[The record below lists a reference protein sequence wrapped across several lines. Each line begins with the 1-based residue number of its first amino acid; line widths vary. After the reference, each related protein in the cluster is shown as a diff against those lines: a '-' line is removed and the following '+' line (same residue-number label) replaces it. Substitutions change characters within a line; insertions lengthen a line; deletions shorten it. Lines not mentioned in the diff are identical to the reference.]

1 VGSLGRIHHEASAVD
16 GASRADAAVFDHPLL
31 DGPVVDFLQADAVE
45 AGDECQ
51 ELLLRQA
58 ADDVVPGL
66 EAEPV
71 LDGDVLDDGVLR
83 PEASPRRATR
93 SAMAATV
100 GGLPITRSSSGREA
114 RFSARRGPGAS
125 CGPTRSSS
133 TSRTGRMARVA
144 CPDRSSTRSSATLRG
159 TSAWASAV

>member
-1 VGSLGRIHHEASAVD
+1 RQARRRLAAAGSLGRIHHEASAVD

-71 LDGDVLDDGVLR
+71 LDGDVLRSEEHTSELQSRENLVCRLLLEKKKMTQ
-83 PEASPRRATR
+83 PEYQRANNQQ
-93 SAMAATV
+93 
-100 GGLPITRSSSGREA
+100 
-114 RFSARRGPGAS
+114 
-125 CGPTRSSS
+125 
-133 TSRTGRMARVA
+133 
-144 CPDRSSTRSSATLRG
+144 
-159 TSAWASAV
+159 